1 MKNLSNEMSFCM
13 NFASVHARFIKK
25 IDGSLSAHGIS
36 FTEYQ
41 ILFHLQMAQIQ
52 NSLTQ
57 IPKTQ
62 AMRRIDLAE
71 SVGLSASGVT
81 RLIAPMEKIGLVQK
95 RVNERD
101 ARVSLVEIT
110 RTGSEI
116 FKDASVGFDHVAG
129 RLLGELDAKERDSGL
144 HLLKT
149 LGGKF

>member
-41 ILFHLQMAQIQ
+41 ILFHLQMAQTQ
-52 NSLTQ
+52 N
-57 IPKTQ
+57 PKAQ

>member
-1 MKNLSNEMSFCM
+1 MKNLSNEMSFCR

-41 ILFHLQMAQIQ
+41 ILFHLQMAQTQ
-52 NSLTQ
+52 N
-57 IPKTQ
+57 PKAQ

-81 RLIAPMEKIGLVQK
+81 RLIAPMEKVGLVQK

>member
-41 ILFHLQMAQIQ
+41 ILFHLQMAQTQ
-52 NSLTQ
+52 N
-57 IPKTQ
+57 PKAQ

-81 RLIAPMEKIGLVQK
+81 RLIAPMEKVGLVQK